1 MPNEKKY
8 RICSH
13 STNYFDPFPV
23 VTSRVRSVLIQ
34 GENYMKLCIVG
45 TGYVG
50 LVSAACFAEM
60 GNTVSCVDVNPAVV
74 DKLNAG
80 SVHIF
85 EPGLEPMVRHSRA
98 DGRLTFTTSLAQ
110 GIAEADCA
118 FICVGTPPQPDGS
131 CDLSYVRQVASEIGQ
146 HMQKSMV
153 VVDKSTVPVGTADE
167 VRGLIEK
174 ELTKRGVDLHV
185 DVVSNPEFLKEGDAI
200 SDFMKPDRVVIGTD
214 SENAAALMRELYAPF
229 ARTRDK
235 IIGMGVRSAEMTKY
249 AANCMLA
256 TKISFINEIATIC
269 TQVGADVRDVRT
281 GIGSDSR
288 IGYQFIY
295 PGVGY
300 GGSCFPKDVKALI
313 RTAENAG
320 VRPELLNAVEA
331 VNARQ
336 KKYMASR
343 VEEYF
348 APQGGVAGKTLA
360 MWGLAFKANTDDMRE
375 AAAITIINELTSR
388 GMKIRAFDPVAAEN
402 ARAIFADNK
411 LVEIVDDQYAAC
423 QGAQALMVVTEWNQ
437 FRNPDFAKVRSLLTA
452 PLLFDGRNLYS
463 PTTMAA
469 HGFAYFCIGRANA

>member
-1 MPNEKKY
+1 
-8 RICSH
+8 
-13 STNYFDPFPV
+13 
-23 VTSRVRSVLIQ
+23 
-34 GENYMKLCIVG
+34 MKLCIIG

-60 GNTVSCVDVNPAVV
+60 GNTVTCVDVNPAVV
-74 DKLNAG
+74 EKLNAG

-98 DGRLTFTTSLAQ
+98 DGRLTFTTRLEE
-110 GIAEADCA
+110 GIANADCA

-131 CDLSYVRQVASEIGQ
+131 CDLSYVRQVACEIGR
-146 HMQKSMV
+146 HMQKDLV

-167 VRGLIEK
+167 VRALIDK
-174 ELTKRGVDLHV
+174 ELAARGVSYQV

-200 SDFMKPDRVVIGTD
+200 SDFMKPDRVVLGTD
-214 SENAAALMRELYAPF
+214 SERAASLMRELYSPF

-235 IIGMGVRSAEMTKY
+235 IIVMGVRSAEMTKY

-269 TQVGADVRDVRT
+269 EKVGADVRDVRT
-281 GIGSDSR
+281 GIGSDTR

-313 RTAENAG
+313 HTAEKAG
-320 VRPELLNAVEA
+320 VEPKLLNAVED

-336 KKYMASR
+336 KKHMAGR
-343 VEEYF
+343 IMEYF
-348 APQGGVAGKTLA
+348 APQGGVKGKTLA
-360 MWGLAFKANTDDMRE
+360 LWGLAFKANTDDMRE
-375 AAAITIINELTSR
+375 AASISIVNELTAA
-388 GMKIRAFDPVAAEN
+388 GMKVRAFDPVAAEN
-402 ARAIFADNK
+402 AHEIFKNNP
-411 LVEIVDDQYAAC
+411 LVEIVDSQYGAC
-423 QGAQALMVVTEWNQ
+423 EGAQGLLVVTEWNQ
-437 FRNPDFAKVRSLLTA
+437 FRNPDFDKIKSLLTA

-463 PTTMAA
+463 PNFMAQR
-469 HGFAYFCIGRANA
+469 GFAYFCIGRRAD

>member
-1 MPNEKKY
+1 
-8 RICSH
+8 
-13 STNYFDPFPV
+13 
-23 VTSRVRSVLIQ
+23 
-34 GENYMKLCIVG
+34 MKLCIIG

-60 GNTVSCVDVNPAVV
+60 GNTVTCVDVNPAVV
-74 DKLNAG
+74 EKLNAG

-98 DGRLTFTTSLAQ
+98 DGRLTFTTRLEE
-110 GIAEADCA
+110 GIANADCA

-131 CDLSYVRQVASEIGQ
+131 CDLSYVRQVACEIGR
-146 HMQKSMV
+146 HMQKDLV

-167 VRGLIEK
+167 VRALIDK
-174 ELTKRGVDLHV
+174 ELDARGVSYLV

-200 SDFMKPDRVVIGTD
+200 SDFMKPDRVVLGTD
-214 SENAAALMRELYAPF
+214 SERAASLMRELYSPF

-235 IIGMGVRSAEMTKY
+235 IIVMGVRSAEMTKY

-269 TQVGADVRDVRT
+269 EKVGADVRDVRT
-281 GIGSDSR
+281 GIGSDTR

-313 RTAENAG
+313 HTAEKAG
-320 VRPELLNAVEA
+320 VEPKLLNAVED

-336 KKYMASR
+336 KKHMAGR
-343 VEEYF
+343 IMEYF
-348 APQGGVAGKTLA
+348 APQGGVKGKTLA
-360 MWGLAFKANTDDMRE
+360 LWGLAFKANTDDMRE
-375 AAAITIINELTSR
+375 AAAISIVNELTAA
-388 GMKIRAFDPVAAEN
+388 GMKVRAFDPVAAEN
-402 ARAIFADNK
+402 AHEIFKDNP
-411 LVEIVDDQYAAC
+411 LVEIVDSQYGAC
-423 QGAQALMVVTEWNQ
+423 EGAQGLLVVTEWNQ
-437 FRNPDFAKVRSLLTA
+437 FRNPDFDKIKSLLTA

-463 PTTMAA
+463 PNVMAQR
-469 HGFAYFCIGRANA
+469 GFAYFCIGRRAD

>member
-1 MPNEKKY
+1 
-8 RICSH
+8 
-13 STNYFDPFPV
+13 
-23 VTSRVRSVLIQ
+23 
-34 GENYMKLCIVG
+34 MKLCIIG

-60 GNTVSCVDVNPAVV
+60 GNTVTCVDVNPAVV
-74 DKLNAG
+74 EKLNAG

-98 DGRLTFTTSLAQ
+98 DGRLTFTTRLED
-110 GIAEADCA
+110 GIANADCA

-131 CDLSYVRQVASEIGQ
+131 CDLSYVRQVACEIGR
-146 HMQKSMV
+146 HMQKDLV

-167 VRGLIEK
+167 VRALIDK
-174 ELTKRGVDLHV
+174 ELAARGVSYQV

-200 SDFMKPDRVVIGTD
+200 SDFMKPDRVVLGTD
-214 SENAAALMRELYAPF
+214 SERAAALMRELYSPF

-235 IIGMGVRSAEMTKY
+235 IIVMGVRSAEMTKY

-269 TQVGADVRDVRT
+269 EKVGADVRDVRT
-281 GIGSDSR
+281 GIGSDTR

-313 RTAENAG
+313 HTAEKAG
-320 VRPELLNAVEA
+320 VEPKLLNAVED

-336 KKYMASR
+336 KKHMAGR
-343 VEEYF
+343 IMDYF
-348 APQGGVAGKTLA
+348 APQGGVKGKTLA
-360 MWGLAFKANTDDMRE
+360 LWGLAFKANTDDMRE
-375 AAAITIINELTSR
+375 AASISIVSELTAA
-388 GMKIRAFDPVAAEN
+388 GMKVRAFDPVAAEN
-402 ARAIFADNK
+402 AHEIFKDNP
-411 LVEIVDDQYAAC
+411 LVEIVDSQYGAC
-423 QGAQALMVVTEWNQ
+423 EGAQGLLVVTEWNQ
-437 FRNPDFAKVRSLLTA
+437 FRNPDFDKIKSLLTA

-463 PTTMAA
+463 PNFMAQR
-469 HGFAYFCIGRANA
+469 GFAYFCIGRRAD

>member
-23 VTSRVRSVLIQ
+23 ITSRVRSVLIQ
-34 GENYMKLCIVG
+34 GEYYMKLCIVG

-235 IIGMGVRSAEMTKY
+235 IIVMGVRSAEMTKY

-388 GMKIRAFDPVAAEN
+388 GMKIRAFDPVAADN
-402 ARAIFADNK
+402 ARTIFADNK